1 MDDAVMRE
9 MEATLRSYYKKIEEL
24 QGKRRALETVEKNAE
39 DVRRLLQ
46 DANQLVP
53 SNGTVAKYSFA
64 AGGPSRMVSDPTA
77 QAYQEYSRTVENLQ
91 RELVMLLPK
100 KMKLKMQII
109 QLEAAVDRIGFA
121 LNLLDPI
128 ERTICEQYYGLRRK
142 SNLQIG
148 LALNMDE
155 KTIRYRKKSISKKLS
170 EYLRLSP
177 SPSQNPKH
185 KNMLREEVE
194 QA

>member
-1 MDDAVMRE
+1 
-9 MEATLRSYYKKIEEL
+9 
-24 QGKRRALETVEKNAE
+24 
-39 DVRRLLQ
+39 
-46 DANQLVP
+46 
-53 SNGTVAKYSFA
+53 
-64 AGGPSRMVSDPTA
+64 MVSDPTA
-77 QAYQEYSRTVENLQ
+77 QAYQEYSRSVENLQ

-109 QLEAAVDRIGFA
+109 QLEAAIDRIGFA